1 MTGHDSL
8 ASTKISEEWLNSHW
22 HTPCKSNCTS
32 PETAERLDHHASH
45 DLRHPGFCTVGLNC
59 VMIKILLV
67 DDEQSVLVALRRF
80 LRRKGFEV
88 EVAQNGQEA
97 LDSLDRIR
105 PDVVVSDFKMPGM
118 NGAQLLATVAQRFP
132 SARRIMLSGCAEV
145 PLGVDA
151 VFLPKPWDDDELLL
165 HCGKG
170 SLP

>member
-1 MTGHDSL
+1 
-8 ASTKISEEWLNSHW
+8 
-22 HTPCKSNCTS
+22 
-32 PETAERLDHHASH
+32 
-45 DLRHPGFCTVGLNC
+45 
-59 VMIKILLV
+59 MIKILLV

-88 EVAQNGQEA
+88 EIAQDGQEA

-118 NGAQLLATVAQRFP
+118 NGAQLLATVAQRLP